1 MVIGHHIMWTAYG
14 CWLPN
19 DPRGSSSDLVRVDDL
34 KHLGNLHRG
43 RKKAQPTSRELRKFY
58 QAAEDVLE
66 HPRFLFRDDEIII
79 AANSFHQ
86 TIIESGYTCYSCA
99 IMLDHVHLVMRR
111 HRDRAETMIEK
122 LQEASKRKLIEARK
136 RPVNH
141 PVWGGEGWKVFLYT
155 RADLEGRI
163 KYVQEN
169 PIKAGRPEQQ
179 WEFVTP
185 YDGWLPR
192 PAY

>member
-1 MVIGHHIMWTAYG
+1 MVIGYHIMWTAYG

-86 TIIESGYTCYSCA
+86 AISESGYTCYACA

-141 PVWGGEGWKVFLYT
+141 PVWGGQGWKVFLNS

-163 KYVQEN
+163 K
-169 PIKAGRPEQQ
+169 
-179 WEFVTP
+179 
-185 YDGWLPR
+185 
-192 PAY
+192 

>member
-86 TIIESGYTCYSCA
+86 TIIESGYTCYACA

-169 PIKAGRPEQQ
+169 PIKAGRPEQH